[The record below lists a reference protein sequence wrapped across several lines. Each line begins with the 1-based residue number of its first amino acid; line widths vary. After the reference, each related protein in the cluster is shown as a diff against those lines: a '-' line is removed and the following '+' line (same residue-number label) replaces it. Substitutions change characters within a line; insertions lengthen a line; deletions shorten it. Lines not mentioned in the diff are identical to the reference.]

1 MKERRVSYLNLNFEE
16 LRIYKFSSWWPS
28 ETGTYIRSVFN
39 NDRGIST
46 QAERIHL
53 WDTDGYVQDNGWE
66 FGCVIITRILLQEKY
81 K

>member
-1 MKERRVSYLNLNFEE
+1 MKVMF
-16 LRIYKFSSWWPS
+16 LRLFKLAKKKMKFMFF

-39 NDRGIST
+39 NNRGIST
-46 QAERIHL
+46 QPERIHV

-66 FGCVIITRILLQEKY
+66 FGCVIIARILLQEKY